1 MKTIKRLSSDW
12 DIYADTVTIN
22 GNLVVIGKTTSVE
35 SVETVIYD
43 NFLTLAAGQTSPLL
57 NVGIEINRGKDYPTV
72 GLRWNESLSYWQ
84 YTNDGIIWKNFSQ
97 MIVEEDKSPRLGGN
111 LRVQDSNGK
120 SWAITSDPGKNMV
133 IYAGISNTTVLLR
146 EIPDDGTVVIGPAIR
161 LPINDENHY
170 RRYGYNTLY
179 AKRTGNGETGIYV
192 ANERTVGDELITKRK
207 AFVYSL
213 IL

>member
-22 GNLVVIGKTTSVE
+22 GNLVVIGNTTSVE

-43 NFLTLAAGQTSPLL
+43 NFITLAAGQASPLL
-57 NVGIEINRGKDYPTV
+57 NAGFEINRGKTAPAV
-72 GLRWNESLSYWQ
+72 GIRWNEALKYWQ
-84 YTNDGIIWKNFSQ
+84 YTNDGVIWKNFSQ

-111 LRVQDSNGK
+111 LRVQDSNGN
-120 SWAITSDPGKNMV
+120 SWTITSDTGRNMV
-133 IYAGISNTTVLLR
+133 IYAGMDSSTDLKQ
-146 EIPDDGTVVIGPAIR
+146 IPEDGTVVLGPSVR
-161 LPINDENHY
+161 LPINDTDPA
-170 RRYGYNTLY
+170 RRYGYSTIY
-179 AKRTGNGETGIYV
+179 AKRTGTGDTGVYV
-192 ANERTVGDELITKRK
+192 SNDKTVGDELITKRK